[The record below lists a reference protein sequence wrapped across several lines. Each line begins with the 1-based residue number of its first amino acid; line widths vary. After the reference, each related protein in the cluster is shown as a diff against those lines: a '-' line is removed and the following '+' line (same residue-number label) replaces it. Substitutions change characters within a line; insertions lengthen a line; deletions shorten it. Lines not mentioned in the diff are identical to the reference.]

1 MKKFIYSLCLLFILL
16 ISSCTNTKNIRTLP
30 DLTGKSRA
38 QIESIME
45 DADID
50 YVFKFSDQIIE
61 SSLDLD
67 LFVSYNGDYKAGDE
81 IDANYQVY
89 VYTTVL
95 PLTFEIHDEVKMD
108 FDYIGKSFINDGV
121 GEVELVYATDGDTAR
136 FKDIITGET
145 FSLRFLGIDTP
156 ESTIDKDPWGKAASN
171 YTKKRLESAKT
182 IVLESEGARTENYGR
197 YLGFVWVD
205 GVLLNLEL
213 VEQAYTNSTL
223 NDSKYTEYFSMASS
237 QAKHTGRRFFG
248 ETDPNYDYE
257 RKEFK

>member
-1 MKKFIYSLCLLFILL
+1 MKKFIYILCLLFILL
-16 ISSCTNTKNIRTLP
+16 ISSCTNVNNKRILP
-30 DLTGKSRA
+30 DLTGKSRT
-38 QIESIME
+38 QIEEIME

-50 YVFKFSDQIIE
+50 YIFKFSDQIIE

-67 LFVSYNGDYKAGDE
+67 IFVSYNGDYKAGDE
-81 IDANYQVY
+81 IDANYQIY

-95 PLTFEIHDEVKMD
+95 PITYEIHDEVKMD
-108 FDYIGKSFINDGV
+108 FEYVDKSFINDGI
-121 GEVELVYATDGDTAR
+121 GEVELVYSIDGDTAR
-136 FKDIITGET
+136 FRDIITGEV

-171 YTKKRLESAKT
+171 YTKKKLESAKT
-182 IVLESEGARTENYGR
+182 IVLEAEGARTENYGR

-213 VEQAYTNSTL
+213 VEQAYSNSTL
-223 NDSKYTEYFSMASS
+223 NNSKYAEYFSLASS
-237 QAKHTGRRFFG
+237 QAKKTGRRFFG
-248 ETDPNYDYE
+248 ETDPNYDYD

>member
-1 MKKFIYSLCLLFILL
+1 MKKFIYSLIIVCILL
-16 ISSCTNTKNIRTLP
+16 ISSCTDLNNKRILP

-38 QIESIME
+38 QIEDIMK

-50 YVFKFSDQIIE
+50 YIFKFSDQIIE

-81 IDANYQVY
+81 IDANYQIY

-95 PLTFEIHDEVKMD
+95 PLTYVIHDEVKMD
-108 FDYIGKSFINDGV
+108 FEYANKSFINDGI
-121 GEVELVYATDGDTAR
+121 GEVELVYSIDGDTAR
-136 FKDIITGET
+136 FRDIVTKEV

-156 ESTIDKDPWGKAASN
+156 ESTIDKDPWGKAASE
-171 YTKKRLESAKT
+171 YTRKKLEQAKT
-182 IVLESEGARTENYGR
+182 IVLEAEGARTENYGR

-205 GVLLNLEL
+205 GVLLNLQL
-213 VEQAYTNSTL
+213 VEQAYSNSTL
-223 NDSKYTEYFSMASS
+223 NNSKYAEYFLSASAH
-237 QAKHTGRRFFG
+237 AKQTGRRFFG
-248 ETDPNYDYE
+248 EIDPNYDYN